1 MTCREMVELVTAYL
15 EGHLDP
21 DARSRFEEHL
31 AICDGCQAYVEEM
44 RDTLRALG
52 RLPEERLSPQARD
65 TLLAAFG
72 DWHLTTSGDNTPDR
86 P

>member
-15 EGHLDP
+15 EGQLAP
-21 DARSRFEEHL
+21 DVRVHFEEHL
-31 AICDGCQAYVEEM
+31 AICDGCTAYVEEM

-52 RLPEERLSPQARD
+52 RLPEDRLSAEARE

-72 DWHLTTSGDNTPDR
+72 DWSSPS
-86 P
+86 

>member
-15 EGHLDP
+15 EGNLP
-21 DARSRFEEHL
+21 PEQRARFEEHL

-44 RDTLRALG
+44 RNTLTALG
-52 RLPEERLSPQARD
+52 RLPEDRLSSHARE

-72 DWHLTTSGDNTPDR
+72 DWPRGS
-86 P
+86 

>member
-15 EGHLDP
+15 EGHLAADQR
-21 DARSRFEEHL
+21 ARFEEHL

-44 RDTLRALG
+44 RDTLHSLG
-52 RLPEERLSPQARD
+52 RLPEERLSPQARE

-72 DWHLTTSGDNTPDR
+72 DWAR
-86 P
+86 

>member
-15 EGHLDP
+15 EGHLSSDVR
-21 DARSRFEEHL
+21 ARFEEHL

-52 RLPEERLSPQARD
+52 RLPEDRLSPQARE

-72 DWHLTTSGDNTPDR
+72 DWHTGS
-86 P
+86 